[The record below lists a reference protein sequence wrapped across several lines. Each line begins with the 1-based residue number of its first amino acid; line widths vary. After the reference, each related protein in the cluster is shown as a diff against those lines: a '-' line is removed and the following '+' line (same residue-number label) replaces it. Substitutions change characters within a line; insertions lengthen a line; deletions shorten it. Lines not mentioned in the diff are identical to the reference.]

1 MFDCFRSPEDKNGY
15 CTLHLK
21 LCVQKANEILKSIQ
35 IEDRVGF
42 LKYLE
47 IKGIMNTNQQV
58 DLQELLQ
65 LLTKFKVKLTED

>member
-47 IKGIMNTNQQV
+47 IKGIMNTN
-58 DLQELLQ
+58 
-65 LLTKFKVKLTED
+65 